1 MPFEIKP
8 PAQKIFKGCINCSSA
23 SSVADLERTICV
35 GFGAA
40 YVTKNNEL
48 IYDGEQE
55 LRDGKEPKKIKE
67 IEDMAKLDPENDW
80 QISFDGPMHGE
91 TYQRQGD
98 NHWVCIESNQGFA

>member
-1 MPFEIKP
+1 MNWEKKE
-8 PAQKIFKGCINCSSA
+8 PAKKIFKGCLNCSTA

-55 LRDGKEPKKIKE
+55 LRDGKEPKKIQFFD
-67 IEDMAKLDPENDW
+67 DMAKLDPDNDW
-80 QISFDGPMHGE
+80 QITFYGPWHGE

-98 NHWVCIESNQGFA
+98 NNWVCIESNEGFA